1 MTKIKNLPQNHATSR
16 LPNTITLSPQWKPT
30 WSGEG
35 AYLRGFT
42 SASTRRA
49 RWRDAA
55 TYDHSKQIFPMLMPR
70 KRKRKNLDQS
80 PIFSTFSLLPGFRP
94 WLTYI
99 LYQHIFFSWAQYINR
114 FLSSLSAAV
123 CRVSSLEEKY
133 DIFGKGNKETT
144 AQKMKFSVKG
154 FFSKCD
160 QIRRKVANC
169 LLWTALFP

>member
-55 TYDHSKQIFPMLMPR
+55 TYDHNKQIFPMLMPR

-80 PIFSTFSLLPGFRP
+80 PIFSTFSLLPGFRSWP
-94 WLTYI
+94 TYI
-99 LYQHIFFSWAQYINR
+99 LYQHILSFREHNISIVFSPVCRLLFVEFRLWRRNTT
-114 FLSSLSAAV
+114 FLEKEIKKPLHKKWSFLL
-123 CRVSSLEEKY
+123 RVSSVNATKSA
-133 DIFGKGNKETT
+133 GK
-144 AQKMKFSVKG
+144 
-154 FFSKCD
+154 
-160 QIRRKVANC
+160 
-169 LLWTALFP
+169 